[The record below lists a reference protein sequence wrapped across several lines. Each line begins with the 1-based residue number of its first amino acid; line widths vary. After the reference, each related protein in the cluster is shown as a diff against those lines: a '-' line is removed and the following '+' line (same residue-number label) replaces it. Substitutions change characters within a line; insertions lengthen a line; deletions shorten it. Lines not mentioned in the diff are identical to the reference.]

1 MRPIPI
7 PRSSAN
13 AGSPNRKLTTA
24 EVLQLAAFRELVRPE
39 DKPTDRWDFCL
50 EDSDDY
56 GYGRTLLVYPAP
68 VAGRL
73 HPRGAFLLSEAEVKS
88 LWIRNLRWPDAVK
101 HRLRQVSSEK
111 IKELK
116 VESQEDK
123 WQQHTG

>member
-1 MRPIPI
+1 
-7 PRSSAN
+7 
-13 AGSPNRKLTTA
+13 
-24 EVLQLAAFRELVRPE
+24 
-39 DKPTDRWDFCL
+39 
-50 EDSDDY
+50 
-56 GYGRTLLVYPAP
+56 
-68 VAGRL
+68 
-73 HPRGAFLLSEAEVKS
+73 VKS